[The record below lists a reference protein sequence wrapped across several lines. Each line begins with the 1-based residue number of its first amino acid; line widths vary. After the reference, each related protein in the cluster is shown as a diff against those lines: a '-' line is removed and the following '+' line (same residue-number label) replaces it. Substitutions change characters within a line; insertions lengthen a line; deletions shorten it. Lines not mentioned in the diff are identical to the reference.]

1 VMGMEASPRRRTML
15 MKAPSKRLPTIAP
28 WTSKGLSSSGLGGNL
43 DQNDN
48 SVPGRIDGID
58 LEAIGGWEPP

>member
-15 MKAPSKRLPTIAP
+15 MKAPSKRLTTIAP
-28 WTSKGLSSSGLGGNL
+28 RTRKGLSSSGLGGTSIKI
-43 DQNDN
+43 DN

-58 LEAIGGWEPP
+58 LEAIGGWEQP